1 MDTGVGIAHLT
12 PPVGSSVGPLAACPS
27 TGLRQCAPNG
37 TVVTLYL
44 PDQSAPV
51 AVYSFVVGQSDNPL
65 RPDGVVMV
73 NGSAVLLNTSRHF
86 LGGFDLIYDE
96 ADGFVGY
103 RWTGNASGAHGGMN
117 AAAGVPCCKR
127 VVQSA
132 VHPASAEVG
141 SERD

>member
-1 MDTGVGIAHLT
+1 MDTGVGTAYLK
-12 PPVGSSVGPLAACPS
+12 PPVGSSVGPVAACPS

-51 AVYSFVVGQSDNPL
+51 AVSSFVVGQSGNPL

-73 NGSAVLLNTSRHF
+73 NGSAVFLNTSRHF

-103 RWTGNASGAHGGMN
+103 RWTATP
-117 AAAGVPCCKR
+117 AAPMAALTR
-127 VVQSA
+127 R
-132 VHPASAEVG
+132 PA
-141 SERD
+141 